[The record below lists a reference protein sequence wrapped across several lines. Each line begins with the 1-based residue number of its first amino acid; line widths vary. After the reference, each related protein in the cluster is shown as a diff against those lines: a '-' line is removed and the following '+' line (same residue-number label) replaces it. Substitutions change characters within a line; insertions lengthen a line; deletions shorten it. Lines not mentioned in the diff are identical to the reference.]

1 MTVGGVA
8 PMDDNRPATARGDSD
23 VSARSDAAEGAR
35 TIGPFMLG
43 VVPFGLV
50 TGISAIEAGFDAVQT
65 VAMSVLVFAGA
76 SQLALI
82 DLVGRDAPVVVA
94 VVTAAVV
101 NLRYLMYSAS
111 IAPYFRAFAAPWK
124 WVCAYVLTDQSY
136 AVAVTE
142 FQDGEPSVARRRWY
156 YLGAAVALWAVW
168 IVSTA
173 VGVVIGG
180 SVPPGLSLEFAVPLT
195 FLALLVPSL
204 KDRASRLVG
213 VVAGGVAIPAAAL
226 PLDLGLVTAALVGL
240 TVGVLVDTFTDLSG
254 SPPAAGGEE

>member
-1 MTVGGVA
+1 
-8 PMDDNRPATARGDSD
+8 
-23 VSARSDAAEGAR
+23 
-35 TIGPFMLG
+35 MLG
-43 VVPFGLV
+43 VVPFGLI
-50 TGISAIEAGFDAVQT
+50 TGISAIDAGFDAVQT

-82 DLVGRDAPVVVA
+82 ELVGNDAPVAIA

-111 IAPYFRAFAAPWK
+111 IAPYFRDFARRWK
-124 WVCAYVLTDQSY
+124 WFSAYVLTDQSY
-136 AVAVTE
+136 AVAVVE
-142 FQDGEPSVARRRWY
+142 FRDRDPSAARRRWY
-156 YLGAAVALWAVW
+156 YLGGAVALWAVW

-173 VGVVIGG
+173 VGVLVGG

-195 FLALLVPSL
+195 FLALLVPAMKERVSG
-204 KDRASRLVG
+204 LVG

-240 TVGVLVDTFTDLSG
+240 TVGVLVDTYTDWSVE
-254 SPPAAGGEE
+254 AAGGDAE